1 VSNDRDWALCV
12 GIGSYTA
19 SSELVALPGALN
31 DANAIHDWIIDPGGG
46 AVPASQAKLIVSPT
60 SQDEDGP
67 NPLADSVEGFLR
79 ARYRDAEASSRKGD
93 GFVAG
98 RRLWLYFSGH
108 GIGFPEE
115 NNDTGLL
122 AADAQPPYRDLPHIA
137 GKAWAEV
144 FRVTRAFEEV
154 VLFMDCCRLEVSRTP
169 LRKPPLR
176 ALLTEPP
183 GKMMAAFAV
192 SPSKAAYEILSPING
207 VPRGKFTVALEE
219 LLRNPPKTPMMARE
233 FLDQLESRI
242 PDFDPLP
249 MSAKTDFELIPARPA
264 ATPSVNAPL
273 LIVHGESTRELAS
286 PLADALET
294 PMRSAQVRWAPDVQ
308 SESDPDAFTSVRELV
323 VTRDVGLEELRDLI
337 GRVRPKR
344 TVLFCHNDPGVSS
357 FPDVRFVQ
365 RTDTALQNLNEEA
378 DRVSAALTEAPGF
391 LKVSARESLARI
403 GVWNEQGQTTVS
415 GFGSLRKRKVPSGVY
430 KIRAS
435 LGSHHI
441 ETVAEVS
448 AGGTTMIAL
457 PALPLRLPSAEV
469 LLNWEA
475 IETGETG
482 DRSVYKGRIGSSP
495 LFFSAPRMAGW
506 RLEVFSYFPDHAVD
520 FSIRLV
526 PDSHPPGAPHKMD
539 STREMLRVALK
550 ERSWDAS
557 KLTVKAVSSDPVCAL
572 LAAALRLK
580 CGEPHDDFADSAAAL
595 LGDDDVDVQLLRGAS
610 TIEDPPLLSFLWHLR
625 LKRNELNVT
634 PDSAA
639 DRIVGCLQ
647 LTEPWLTWT
656 AESKAS
662 KRMWLGDVANATWPG
677 WDIEPDVEFA
687 LSSIAEAANSLGAPA
702 DSLKRRTYKAPPID
716 RLVQHHEIAF
726 VGASNDQLPAALA
739 VAFVERG
746 RKKWK
751 RLDVW
756 SLDDD
761 CLRQV
766 KSDDRTPDGLV
777 AARDRA
783 ERQLQQLLNVVADD
797 WSVNRYSR
805 FEIQYETN
813 AATTE
818 PVWCFASL
826 WDWAEK
832 KRGYV
837 HVSPYKPGENVRTAD
852 FEDLIWS
859 KEEPPPVYRAAA
871 RAYQELQPVKV
882 LGSSRP
888 Q

>member
-1 VSNDRDWALCV
+1 MSNDRDWALCV

-31 DANAIHDWIIDPGGG
+31 DADAIHRWIIDRNGGD
-46 AVPASQAKLIVSPT
+46 VPTSQAKLIVSPAK
-60 SQDEDGP
+60 QNEDGP

-79 ARYRDAEASSRKGD
+79 ARYRDAEASSRRGD

-176 ALLTEPP
+176 ALLADPQ

-219 LLRNPPKTPMMARE
+219 LLRNPPKTPMMARD

-242 PDFDPLP
+242 PDFDPSP
-249 MSAKTDFELIPARPA
+249 MSRNTDFEFLPARVA
-264 ATPSVNAPL
+264 AAPSANAPL
-273 LIVHGESTRELAS
+273 LIVHGETTEYLAS

-294 PMRSAQVRWAPDVQ
+294 PMRAAQIRWAPKVLA
-308 SESDPDAFTSVRELV
+308 EFDPDAFASVRELV

-337 GRVRPKR
+337 DRVRPER
-344 TVLFCHNDPGVSS
+344 TVLFSHKDPGVSNLS
-357 FPDVRFVQ
+357 DVRFVQ
-365 RTDTALQNLNEEA
+365 RPDAAMLNLNEA
-378 DRVSAALTEAPGF
+378 AVRVAAALTEVPGF
-391 LKVSARESLARI
+391 LTVSAQEPLAKIR
-403 GVWNEQGQTTVS
+403 VWNEHGRSTAS
-415 GFGSLRKRKVPSGVY
+415 GFGSLERLEVPPGEY
-430 KIRAS
+430 QIRAS
-435 LGSHHI
+435 LGSHHV
-441 ETVAEVS
+441 ETTAEVS
-448 AGGTTMIAL
+448 ADGTTTIAL
-457 PALPLRLPSAEV
+457 PALPLRLPSANA

-475 IETGETG
+475 IKAGASG
-482 DRSVYKGRIGSSP
+482 NRSVYNGRIGGSP
-495 LFFSAPRMAGW
+495 LFFSAPQMAGW
-506 RLEVFSYFPDHAVD
+506 RLEAFSHFPDHAVD
-520 FSIRLV
+520 FSVRLV

-539 STREMLRVALK
+539 SIRESLKLALT

-557 KLTVKAVSSDPVCAL
+557 KLTVKAVASDPMCAL

-580 CGEPHDDFADSAAAL
+580 CGQPHEDFADSAAAL
-595 LGDDDVDVQLLRGAS
+595 LGNDDVDVQLLRGAA
-610 TIEDPPLLSFLWHLR
+610 TIKDPPLLSFLWYFR
-625 LKRNELNVT
+625 LKRNELKVT

-656 AESKAS
+656 GESRAS
-662 KRMWLGDVANATWPG
+662 KRSWLSEVANATWPG
-677 WDIEPDVEFA
+677 WDDEPDVEFA
-687 LSSIAEAANSLGAPA
+687 LSSIAEGANSLGAPA

-746 RKKWK
+746 RRKWK

-756 SLDDD
+756 SLVDDR
-761 CLRQV
+761 LRQV
-766 KSDDRTPDGLV
+766 KSDNRTPDGLV

-783 ERQLQQLLNVVADD
+783 ERQLQQLLRVVADD
-797 WSVNRYSR
+797 WSVRRYSG
-805 FEIQYETN
+805 FEIQYETD
-813 AATTE
+813 AATIE

-826 WDWAEK
+826 WDWSENG
-832 KRGYV
+832 GYV
-837 HVSPYKPGENVRTAD
+837 HVSPYQPGENVRTAD
-852 FEDLIWS
+852 FADLIWS
-859 KEEPPPVYRAAA
+859 KQEPPAVYRAAA
-871 RAYQELQPVKV
+871 RAYQELRPVEV
-882 LGSSRP
+882 LDCSRP